1 MHFCA
6 RQQWAALA
14 LGAVLLSLSAV
25 TYLKGPAPATRG
37 PATAVGQPGRP
48 ALPSAQDRALTSAP
62 APVPAASTALPVDV
76 NRASAAELEA
86 VPGIG
91 PVLAQR
97 ILALRAERGRF
108 ASLAELKQ
116 VKGIKDKRLARLA
129 PYLTLGQGSSG

>member
-6 RQQWAALA
+6 RQQWVALA

-25 TYLKGPAPATRG
+25 AYLRGPGHPPGAAVSAPESAVPAPA
-37 PATAVGQPGRP
+37 
-48 ALPSAQDRALTSAP
+48 
-62 APVPAASTALPVDV
+62 PAASTALPVDV

-91 PVLAQR
+91 PVLAGR

-108 ASLAELKQ
+108 HDLEELKR
-116 VKGIKDKRLARLA
+116 VKGIKDRRLARLA
-129 PYLTLGQGSSG
+129 PYLTVSRGDQG

>member
-1 MHFCA
+1 
-6 RQQWAALA
+6 
-14 LGAVLLSLSAV
+14 
-25 TYLKGPAPATRG
+25 
-37 PATAVGQPGRP
+37 
-48 ALPSAQDRALTSAP
+48 
-62 APVPAASTALPVDV
+62 VPAASTALPVDV

>member
-6 RQQWAALA
+6 RQQWVALA

-25 TYLKGPAPATRG
+25 AYLRGHVIRVPGHPPGAAAVSAPESAVPAPA
-37 PATAVGQPGRP
+37 
-48 ALPSAQDRALTSAP
+48 
-62 APVPAASTALPVDV
+62 PAASTALPVDV

-91 PVLAQR
+91 PVLAGR

-108 ASLAELKQ
+108 HDLEELKR
-116 VKGIKDKRLARLA
+116 VKGIKDKRLARLT
-129 PYLTLGQGSSG
+129 PYLTVSRGDQG